1 MCTGA
6 KLLSA
11 HYLAEEK
18 KLDRQMALDYFEL
31 G

>member
-1 MCTGA
+1 MGTSV

-11 HYLAEEK
+11 HYVAEEK